1 MALTQSSSWFEQN
14 APDWA
19 RESATFIGNIWN
31 DGAYGLTY
39 GEITIAVVIIMIAL
53 MIRGLF
59 ARLIV
64 KTIMRLASGTKSGFD
79 LDLTRA
85 ISDAVDVKGN
95 QVHFSGKY
103 QHDLDLSFLSPKSL
117 LASSISSLITST
129 R

>member
-64 KTIMRLASGTKSGFD
+64 KTIMRLASGTTSPAPMTPRHK
-79 LDLTRA
+79 
-85 ISDAVDVKGN
+85 ISTLMEN
-95 QVHFSGKY
+95 WW
-103 QHDLDLSFLSPKSL
+103 L
-117 LASSISSLITST
+117 LRTFYPG

>member
-1 MALTQSSSWFEQN
+1 MKQMERRLALTQSSSWFEQN

-79 LDLTRA
+79 
-85 ISDAVDVKGN
+85 DALVQSIATPLKIKNGT
-95 QVHFSGKY
+95 G
-103 QHDLDLSFLSPKSL
+103 SPL
-117 LASSISSLITST
+117 RVLALVRRSHAL
-129 R
+129 